1 MKIQVLP
8 AIKLLFNFFLDT
20 FKDVLD
26 LSLEQITQETEN
38 LMLQQI
44 AGQTL
49 SHAAQNQ
56 VSAQEK
62 TQQPAATIEPE
73 SIVSTTNAD
82 LIRTN
87 LLNRETNWKEAEDS
101 ELDSRDRY
109 FRLIHSSLQLSN
121 SRTIFILGK
130 VILSIIDWPNNNSWE
145 KQLALGCFLFFF

>member
-1 MKIQVLP
+1 
-8 AIKLLFNFFLDT
+8 
-20 FKDVLD
+20 
-26 LSLEQITQETEN
+26 
-38 LMLQQI
+38 MLQQI

-49 SHAAQNQ
+49 SQAAQNQ

-73 SIVSTTNAD
+73 SIVSTTNED

-87 LLNRETNWKEAEDS
+87 LLNSETNWKEVKDS

-109 FRLIHSSLQLSN
+109 FRLIHSSHQLSQ
-121 SRTIFILGK
+121 SRTIFIPGK

-145 KQLALGCFLFFF
+145 KQLALGCFLFKKIKNKKCRTCVS